1 MDLTGVTALVVEDEC
16 LVALDVGDTLAE
28 AGATVVGIAASC
40 DEALSIIEREQ
51 VSAAVLDVNLGEE
64 TSRRVAERLAAER
77 IPFVFH
83 TSQTV
88 RDRDRPAWMTAPIVS
103 KPCSRVELLTAVVAA
118 ASRAEL
124 SG

>member
-28 AGATVVGIAASC
+28 AGAKVVGIAASC
-40 DEALSIIEREQ
+40 EEALLIIEREQ
-51 VSAAVLDVNLGEE
+51 VSAAVLDVNLGAE

-88 RDRDRPAWMTAPIVS
+88 WDHPSWMTAPIVS
-103 KPCSRVELLTAVVAA
+103 KPCSRLELLTAVAAA

>member
-28 AGATVVGIAASC
+28 AGAKVVGIAASC
-40 DEALSIIEREQ
+40 EEALLIIEREQ
-51 VSAAVLDVNLGEE
+51 VSAAVLDVNLGAE

-88 RDRDRPAWMTAPIVS
+88 SDRPAWMTAPIVS
-103 KPCSRVELLTAVVAA
+103 KPCSRLELLTAVAAA

>member
-1 MDLTGVTALVVEDEC
+1 MNLTGVTALVVEDES
-16 LVALDVGDTLAE
+16 LVALDVGATLAE
-28 AGATVVGIAASC
+28 AGATVVGIAVSC
-40 DEALSIIEREQ
+40 DEALSIIERER
-51 VSAAVLDVNLGEE
+51 VSAAVLDVNLGDE

-88 RDRDRPAWMTAPIVS
+88 RDRPAWMAAPIVS
-103 KPCSRVELLTAVVAA
+103 KPCSRVELLAAVAAA